1 MDSVI
6 ISSVI
11 TSVLTLIGVIIT
23 VVVSSS
29 KNKVLIEQQ
38 IKSLQHEIEE
48 MKADIKEHNNYAT
61 SIPVIKTEI
70 THFKE
75 TLSEIKSK
83 IGA

>member
-29 KNKVLIEQQ
+29 KNKALIEQQ
-38 IKSLQHEIEE
+38 VKSQQHEIEE

-61 SIPVIKTEI
+61 SIPVIQTEI
-70 THFKE
+70 THIKE